1 MLCLLVNVSLYTGVA
16 SFVHYFT
23 IMHLMLEL
31 LSFVTWAHTFER
43 FTTTDC
49 TQTHIAH
56 VHGNHTHVARTT
68 STSLSEGKCQ
78 AAAFNSSLTLKY
90 TETKQHKY
98 RLQYRLSWSFPVVRY
113 WPNYVPVQNITVSQY
128 PSLVKTNLKV
138 SDSPLQLKKYDIV
151 QAYGTNFGALAYCI
165 LRSVF

>member
-1 MLCLLVNVSLYTGVA
+1 
-16 SFVHYFT
+16 
-23 IMHLMLEL
+23 MLEL
-31 LSFVTWAHTFER
+31 LSFVTWGHTFER

-56 VHGNHTHVARTT
+56 VHGNHTHVAQTT

-138 SDSPLQLKKYDIV
+138 SDSPLQLKKYATLYRPMVPILV
-151 QAYGTNFGALAYCI
+151 HWPTVYLEAYFNITNTVHNLSLFY
-165 LRSVF
+165 